1 MIYDCEKRMK
11 IVEFFVEGINV
22 CGNEVEL
29 RGGNRYDMMW
39 ESEVERM
46 LKMCEKMLGGEW
58 FVEEDSWD
66 MGDMIGLDV
75 IGELDDKELV
85 SSGHRCG

>member
-22 CGNEVEL
+22 CGDEVEM
-29 RGGNRYDMMW
+29 RGGDRYDLMW

-46 LKMCEKMLGGEW
+46 LKMCEKVLGEGW
-58 FVEEDSWD
+58 FVEEDSW
-66 MGDMIGLDV
+66 GVLRISMI
-75 IGELDDKELV
+75 
-85 SSGHRCG
+85 

>member
-1 MIYDCEKRMK
+1 MVCVCEERIK

-29 RGGNRYDMMW
+29 RGGDRYDLMW

-46 LKMCEKMLGGEW
+46 LKMCEMMLGEGW
-58 FVEEDSWD
+58 FVEEDSW
-66 MGDMIGLDV
+66 GVLRIGMI
-75 IGELDDKELV
+75 
-85 SSGHRCG
+85 